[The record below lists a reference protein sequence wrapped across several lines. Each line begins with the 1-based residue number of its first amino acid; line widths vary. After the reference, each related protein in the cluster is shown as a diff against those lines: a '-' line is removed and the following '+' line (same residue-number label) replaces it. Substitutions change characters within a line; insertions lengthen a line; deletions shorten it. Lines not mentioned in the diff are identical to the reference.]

1 MKKYYIIILIAIITY
16 LIPTTAKAS
25 NVDALT
31 DKSDFVNQNEPIKLA
46 SSTTSQE
53 EIISSQTDALGIST
67 FLSDSEKYTQ
77 DTFGDIDISELFTQS
92 LSGNIDNN
100 AIMEIVFALLGDNV
114 KTALTT
120 IASVMVVVIIHSIL
134 KAISENL
141 GNENVSKIAY
151 YIEYILIIT
160 LVLTNFSSIITE
172 MKQAVQNLTGFA
184 NTLIPLMITLM
195 ITTGNIVSSGMLQP
209 ILLLL
214 ITFISN
220 FLTNILIPIAL
231 VSTAL
236 GIISKI
242 SDQAQVGKL
251 SKFLDSSMVWVL
263 GTVLTLF
270 VSVTSLEGGLTSS
283 IDGVTAKAAKTA
295 ISSVVPVIGSILGD
309 AVNTIM
315 GCSNIIKNAVGVV
328 GIVVILAIC
337 IRPIIQ
343 LAVLTITYY
352 LGAALCEPIADEKI
366 VGILEQMG
374 GTFKIFL
381 AVMFALT
388 AMLIIG
394 IAIVMK
400 ISNSGL
406 MYG

>member
-1 MKKYYIIILIAIITY
+1 MKKYLIIFIVAIVSYTLSPKSLATDEQNLI
-16 LIPTTAKAS
+16 
-25 NVDALT
+25 
-31 DKSDFVNQNEPIKLA
+31 Q
-46 SSTTSQE
+46 SQAD
-53 EIISSQTDALGIST
+53 SLGIST
-67 FLSDSEKYTQ
+67 FLSDSQKYTQ
-77 DTFGDIDISELFTQS
+77 DVFGDIDINEIFTAS
-92 LSGNIDNN
+92 ISGNMDNN
-100 AIMEIVFALLGDNV
+100 MIMDIIFALLGDNL
-114 KTALTT
+114 KSALVT
-120 IASVMVVVIIHSIL
+120 IGSVMIIVVIHSIL

-160 LVLTNFSSIITE
+160 LIMTNFSSIITE
-172 MKQAVQNLTGFA
+172 MKTAVQNLTGFA
-184 NTLIPLMITLM
+184 NTLIPLLITLM

-209 ILLLL
+209 ILLLMV
-214 ITFISN
+214 TFISN
-220 FLTNILIPIAL
+220 FMTNILIPVAL
-231 VSTAL
+231 VATAL

-251 SKFLDSSMVWVL
+251 SKFLNSSMVWIL

-270 VSVTSLEGGLTSS
+270 VSVTSLEGGLTASV
-283 IDGVTAKAAKTA
+283 DGVTAKAAKTA
-295 ISSVVPVIGSILGD
+295 ISSVVPVVGSILGD

-328 GIVVILAIC
+328 GILVIIAIC

-343 LAVLTITYY
+343 LAALTITYY
-352 LGAALCEPIADEKI
+352 LGAALCEPIADEKV
-366 VGILEQMG
+366 VGIMEQMG

-381 AVMFALT
+381 AVLFALT
-388 AMLIIG
+388 VLLIIG

>member
-1 MKKYYIIILIAIITY
+1 MKKFYIIILIAIVTY
-16 LIPTTAKAS
+16 CLPTATKAS
-25 NVDALT
+25 T
-31 DKSDFVNQNEPIKLA
+31 DDNTINIESKVKIAEENAE
-46 SSTTSQE
+46 QE
-53 EIISSQTDALGIST
+53 NIISSQTDTLGIST
-67 FLSDSEKYTQ
+67 FLSDSEKYTEE
-77 DTFGDIDISELFTQS
+77 TFGEIDINDIFTKS
-92 LSGNIDNN
+92 LSGEIDNN
-100 AIMEIVFALLGDNV
+100 TIMNIIFALLGDNV
-114 KTALTT
+114 KTALAT
-120 IASVMVVVIIHSIL
+120 IGSVMAVVVIHSVL

-160 LVLTNFSSIITE
+160 LVMANFSSIITE

-184 NTLIPLMITLM
+184 NSLIPLMITLM

-220 FLTNILIPIAL
+220 FMTNVLIPIAL

-242 SDQAQVGKL
+242 SDEAQVGKL
-251 SKFLDSSMVWVL
+251 SKFLNSSMVWVL

-270 VSVTSLEGGLTSS
+270 VSVTSLEGGLTASV
-283 IDGVTAKAAKTA
+283 DGVTAKAAKTA

-328 GIVVILAIC
+328 GIIVIIAIC

-352 LGAALCEPIADEKI
+352 LGAALCEPIADEKV

-381 AVMFALT
+381 AVMSAMT
-388 AMLIIG
+388 VMLIIG
-394 IAIVMK
+394 VAIVMK
-400 ISNSGL
+400 LSNSGL

>member
-1 MKKYYIIILIAIITY
+1 MKKAYIILLIALITY
-16 LIPTTAKAS
+16 IFPTLSKAE
-25 NVDALT
+25 T
-31 DKSDFVNQNEPIKLA
+31 DEESIL
-46 SSTTSQE
+46 TSQAD
-53 EIISSQTDALGIST
+53 SLGIST
-67 FLSDSEKYTQ
+67 FLSDSKKYTE
-77 DTFGDIDISELFTQS
+77 DTFGNIDISELFTKS
-92 LSGNIDNN
+92 LTGNIDNSTIIN
-100 AIMEIVFALLGDNV
+100 IVFSLLGENI
-114 KTALTT
+114 KSALTT

-160 LVLTNFSSIITE
+160 LVMTNFSTIITE
-172 MKQAVQNLTGFA
+172 MKEAVQNLTGFA

-195 ITTGNIVSSGMLQP
+195 MTTGNIVSSGMLQP

-220 FLTNILIPIAL
+220 FMTNILIPIAL

-251 SKFLDSSMVWVL
+251 SKFLHSSMVWIL

-270 VSVTSLEGGLTSS
+270 VSVTSLEGGLTASV
-283 IDGVTAKAAKTA
+283 DGVTAKAAKTA

-309 AVNTIM
+309 AVNTIV
-315 GCSNIIKNAVGVV
+315 GCSNIIKNAVGIV
-328 GIVVILAIC
+328 GIIVIIAIC
-337 IRPIIQ
+337 IRPILQ
-343 LAVLTITYY
+343 LAVLTVTYY
-352 LGAALCEPIADEKI
+352 LGAALCEPIADEKV

-374 GTFKIFL
+374 STFKIFL

-388 AMLIIG
+388 ALLIIG

-400 ISNSGL
+400 ISNSGI

>member
-1 MKKYYIIILIAIITY
+1 MKKFYIIILIALISY
-16 LIPTTAKAS
+16 LVPTTAK
-25 NVDALT
+25 
-31 DKSDFVNQNEPIKLA
+31 A

-53 EIISSQTDALGIST
+53 EIISSQTEQLEIST
-67 FLSDSEKYTQ
+67 FLSDSEKYTK
-77 DTFGDIDISELFTQS
+77 DTFGNIDISELFTQS

-100 AIMEIVFALLGDNV
+100 AIMKIVFALLGDNV

-160 LVLTNFSSIITE
+160 LVMANFSSIITE

-231 VSTAL
+231 ISTAL

-251 SKFLDSSMVWVL
+251 SKFLNSSMVWVL
-263 GTVLTLF
+263 ATVLTLF

-337 IRPIIQ
+337 IRPILQ

-352 LGAALCEPIADEKI
+352 LGAALCEPIADKKVVE
-366 VGILEQMG
+366 ILEQMG

>member
-1 MKKYYIIILIAIITY
+1 MKKYYITFLLVIIIYSLLPAPKVQAE
-16 LIPTTAKAS
+16 L
-25 NVDALT
+25 
-31 DKSDFVNQNEPIKLA
+31 
-46 SSTTSQE
+46 QE
-53 EIISSQTDALGIST
+53 NIISSQADSLGIST
-67 FLSDSEKYTQ
+67 FLEDSEKYTK
-77 DTFGDIDISELFTQS
+77 DTFEEIDIQELFTAS
-92 LSGNIDNN
+92 ISGKLDSSMILNVI
-100 AIMEIVFALLGDNV
+100 FTLLGENI
-114 KTALTT
+114 KEALST
-120 IASVMVVVIIHSIL
+120 IVSVMIIVIIHSIL

-151 YIEYILIIT
+151 YIEYILIVALIM
-160 LVLTNFSSIITE
+160 TNFSNIITE
-172 MKQAVQNLTGFA
+172 MKFAVQNLPSFA

-195 ITTGNIVSSGMLQP
+195 ITTGNIVSSGMLEP
-209 ILLLL
+209 ILLLI

-220 FLTNILIPIAL
+220 FMTNILIPIVL

-242 SDQAQVGKL
+242 SDQAQVGRL
-251 SKFLDSSMVWVL
+251 SKFLNSSMVWIL

-270 VSVTSLEGGLTSS
+270 VSFTSLQGGLTSS

-295 ISSVVPVIGSILGD
+295 ISSVVPVVGSILGD

-328 GIVVILAIC
+328 GIIVIIAIC
-337 IRPIIQ
+337 IKPILQ
-343 LAVLTITYY
+343 LAILSITYY
-352 LGAALCEPIADEKI
+352 LGSALCEPVADEKVI
-366 VGILEQMG
+366 GIMEQMG

-381 AVMFALT
+381 AVMC
-388 AMLIIG
+388 AMTVLLIIG

>member
-1 MKKYYIIILIAIITY
+1 MKKAYIILLIAIITY
-16 LIPTTAKAS
+16 IFPTVSKAETNAES
-25 NVDALT
+25 VL
-31 DKSDFVNQNEPIKLA
+31 
-46 SSTTSQE
+46 
-53 EIISSQTDALGIST
+53 SSQSDALGIST
-67 FLSDSEKYTQ
+67 FLSDSEKYTK
-77 DTFGDIDISELFTQS
+77 DTFGDIDISELFTKS
-92 LSGNIDNN
+92 LTGNIDNSTIIN
-100 AIMEIVFALLGDNV
+100 IVFSLLGDNI

-120 IASVMVVVIIHSIL
+120 IASVIVVVIIHSIL

-160 LVLTNFSSIITE
+160 LVMTNFSSIITE
-172 MKQAVQNLTGFA
+172 MKEAVQNLTGFA

-195 ITTGNIVSSGMLQP
+195 MTTGNVVSSGMLQP

-220 FLTNILIPIAL
+220 FMTNILIPIAL

-251 SKFLDSSMVWVL
+251 SKFLHSSMIWIL

-270 VSVTSLEGGLTSS
+270 VSITSLEGGLTAS

-309 AVNTIM
+309 AVNTIV
-315 GCSNIIKNAVGVV
+315 GCSNIIKNAVGMV
-328 GIVVILAIC
+328 GIIVIIAIC
-337 IRPIIQ
+337 IRPILQ
-343 LAVLTITYY
+343 LAVLTVTYY
-352 LGAALCEPIADEKI
+352 LGAALCEPIADEKV

-388 AMLIIG
+388 ALLIIG

-400 ISNSGL
+400 ISNSGI

>member
-1 MKKYYIIILIAIITY
+1 MKKAYIILLIAIITY
-16 LIPTTAKAS
+16 IFPTVSKAE
-25 NVDALT
+25 T
-31 DKSDFVNQNEPIKLA
+31 DEESIL
-46 SSTTSQE
+46 TSQAD
-53 EIISSQTDALGIST
+53 SLGIST
-67 FLSDSEKYTQ
+67 FLSDSKKYTE
-77 DTFGDIDISELFTQS
+77 DTFGEIDISELFTKS
-92 LSGNIDNN
+92 ITGNIDNSTIIN
-100 AIMEIVFALLGDNV
+100 VVFSLLGDNI
-114 KTALTT
+114 KSALTT

-160 LVLTNFSSIITE
+160 LVMTNFSTIITE
-172 MKQAVQNLTGFA
+172 MKEAVQNLTGFA

-195 ITTGNIVSSGMLQP
+195 MTTGNIVSSGMLQP

-220 FLTNILIPIAL
+220 FMTNILIPIAL

-251 SKFLDSSMVWVL
+251 SKFLHSSMVWIL

-270 VSVTSLEGGLTSS
+270 VSVTSLEGGLTAS

-309 AVNTIM
+309 AVNTIV
-315 GCSNIIKNAVGVV
+315 GCSNIIKNAVGMV
-328 GIVVILAIC
+328 GIVVIIAIC
-337 IRPIIQ
+337 IRPILQ
-343 LAVLTITYY
+343 LAVLTVTYY
-352 LGAALCEPIADEKI
+352 LGAALCQPIADEKV

-388 AMLIIG
+388 ALLIIG

-400 ISNSGL
+400 ISNSGI

>member
-1 MKKYYIIILIAIITY
+1 MKKAYIILLIAIITY
-16 LIPTTAKAS
+16 IFPTVSKAET
-25 NVDALT
+25 DAESIL
-31 DKSDFVNQNEPIKLA
+31 
-46 SSTTSQE
+46 TSQAD
-53 EIISSQTDALGIST
+53 SLGIST
-67 FLSDSEKYTQ
+67 FLSDSKKYTE
-77 DTFGDIDISELFTQS
+77 DTFGEIDISELFTKS
-92 LSGNIDNN
+92 ITGNIDNSTIIN
-100 AIMEIVFALLGDNV
+100 VVFSLLGDNI
-114 KTALTT
+114 KSALTT

-160 LVLTNFSSIITE
+160 LVMTNFSTIITE
-172 MKQAVQNLTGFA
+172 MKEAVQNLTGFA

-220 FLTNILIPIAL
+220 FMTNILIPIAL

-251 SKFLDSSMVWVL
+251 SKFLHSSMVWIL

-270 VSVTSLEGGLTSS
+270 VSVTSLEGGLTAS

-309 AVNTIM
+309 AVNTIV
-315 GCSNIIKNAVGVV
+315 GCSNIIKNAVGMV
-328 GIVVILAIC
+328 GIVVIIAIC
-337 IRPIIQ
+337 IRPILQ
-343 LAVLTITYY
+343 LAVLTVTYY
-352 LGAALCEPIADEKI
+352 LGAALCEPIADEKV

-388 AMLIIG
+388 ALLIIG

-400 ISNSGL
+400 ISNSGI

>member
-1 MKKYYIIILIAIITY
+1 MKKYLIIFLIAIVSYSLSPTVKATDEQN
-16 LIPTTAKAS
+16 LI
-25 NVDALT
+25 
-31 DKSDFVNQNEPIKLA
+31 E
-46 SSTTSQE
+46 SQAD
-53 EIISSQTDALGIST
+53 SLGIST

-77 DTFGDIDISELFTQS
+77 DAFGDIDINEIFTAS
-92 LSGNIDNN
+92 ISGKLDNGMIINI
-100 AIMEIVFALLGDNV
+100 IFKLLGDNV
-114 KTALTT
+114 KNALITVG
-120 IASVMVVVIIHSIL
+120 SVMIIVVIHSIL

-160 LVLTNFSSIITE
+160 LIMTNFSSIITE
-172 MKQAVQNLTGFA
+172 MKTAVQSLTGFA
-184 NTLIPLMITLM
+184 NSLIPLMITLM
-195 ITTGNIVSSGMLQP
+195 ITTGNVVSSGMLQP

-214 ITFISN
+214 VTFISN
-220 FLTNILIPIAL
+220 FMTNILIPIAL
-231 VSTAL
+231 VATAL

-251 SKFLDSSMVWVL
+251 SKFLNSSMVWIL

-295 ISSVVPVIGSILGD
+295 ISSVVPVVGSILGD

-328 GIVVILAIC
+328 GIIGIIAIC
-337 IRPIIQ
+337 IRPIVQ
-343 LAVLTITYY
+343 LAALTITYY
-352 LGAALCEPIADEKI
+352 LGAALCEPIADDKI
-366 VGILEQMG
+366 VGIMEQMG

-381 AVMFALT
+381 AVLFALT
-388 AMLIIG
+388 VLLIIG

>member
-1 MKKYYIIILIAIITY
+1 MKKYIIIFLVAIITY
-16 LIPTTAKAS
+16 IISPQSKAQ
-25 NVDALT
+25 DMT
-31 DKSDFVNQNEPIKLA
+31 
-46 SSTTSQE
+46 E
-53 EIISSQTDALGIST
+53 ENIISSQADALGIST
-67 FLSDSEKYTQ
+67 FLEDSEKYTK
-77 DTFGDIDISELFTQS
+77 DTFEDIDIDELFTAS
-92 LSGNIDNN
+92 LSGKLDSSMILN
-100 AIMEIVFALLGDNV
+100 IVFKLLGENI
-114 KTALTT
+114 KEALVT
-120 IASVMVVVIIHSIL
+120 IGSVMVIVIIHSIL

-151 YIEYILIIT
+151 YIEYILIVALIM
-160 LVLTNFSSIITE
+160 TNFSNIITD
-172 MKQAVQNLTGFA
+172 MKLALQNLTSFA

-195 ITTGNIVSSGMLQP
+195 ITTGNVISSGMLEP
-209 ILLLL
+209 ILLLI

-220 FLTNILIPIAL
+220 FMTNILIPIVL

-251 SKFLDSSMVWVL
+251 SKFLNSSMVWIL

-270 VSVTSLEGGLTSS
+270 VSFTSIQGGLTSS

-295 ISSVVPVIGSILGD
+295 ISSVVPVVGSILGD

-328 GIVVILAIC
+328 GIIVIIAIC
-337 IRPIIQ
+337 IKPILQ
-343 LAVLTITYY
+343 LAILSITYY
-352 LGAALCEPIADEKI
+352 LGSALCEPIADEKVI
-366 VGILEQMG
+366 GIMEQMG
-374 GTFKIFL
+374 GTFKMFL
-381 AVMFALT
+381 AVMC
-388 AMLIIG
+388 AMTVLLIIG

>member
-1 MKKYYIIILIAIITY
+1 MKKYLIIFLIAIVSYSLSPTVKATDEQN
-16 LIPTTAKAS
+16 LI
-25 NVDALT
+25 
-31 DKSDFVNQNEPIKLA
+31 E
-46 SSTTSQE
+46 SQAD
-53 EIISSQTDALGIST
+53 SLGIST

-77 DTFGDIDISELFTQS
+77 DAFGDIDINEMFTAS
-92 LSGNIDNN
+92 ISGKLDNGMIINI
-100 AIMEIVFALLGDNV
+100 IFKLLGDNV
-114 KTALTT
+114 KNALITVG
-120 IASVMVVVIIHSIL
+120 SVMIIVVIHSIL

-151 YIEYILIIT
+151 FIEYILIIT
-160 LVLTNFSSIITE
+160 LIMTNFSSIITE
-172 MKQAVQNLTGFA
+172 MKTAVQNLTGFA
-184 NTLIPLMITLM
+184 NSLIPLMITLM
-195 ITTGNIVSSGMLQP
+195 ITTGNVVSSGMLQP

-214 ITFISN
+214 VTFISN
-220 FLTNILIPIAL
+220 FMTNILIPIAL
-231 VSTAL
+231 VATAL

-251 SKFLDSSMVWVL
+251 SKFLNSSMVWIL

-295 ISSVVPVIGSILGD
+295 ISSVVPVVGSILGD

-328 GIVVILAIC
+328 GIIVIIAIC
-337 IRPIIQ
+337 IRPIVQ
-343 LAVLTITYY
+343 LAALTITYY
-352 LGAALCEPIADEKI
+352 LGAALCEPIADDKI
-366 VGILEQMG
+366 VGIMEQMG

-381 AVMFALT
+381 AVLFALT
-388 AMLIIG
+388 VLLIIG

>member
-1 MKKYYIIILIAIITY
+1 MKKYLIIFLIAIVSY
-16 LIPTTAKAS
+16 SLSPTVKAE
-25 NVDALT
+25 D
-31 DKSDFVNQNEPIKLA
+31 NQNLIE
-46 SSTTSQE
+46 SQAD
-53 EIISSQTDALGIST
+53 SLGIST

-77 DTFGDIDISELFTQS
+77 DAFGDIDINEIFTAS
-92 LSGNIDNN
+92 ISGKLDNGMIINI
-100 AIMEIVFALLGDNV
+100 IFKLLGDNV
-114 KTALTT
+114 KNALITVG
-120 IASVMVVVIIHSIL
+120 SVMIIVVIHSIL

-160 LVLTNFSSIITE
+160 LIMTNFSSIITE
-172 MKQAVQNLTGFA
+172 MKTAVQNLTGFA
-184 NTLIPLMITLM
+184 NSLIPLMITLM
-195 ITTGNIVSSGMLQP
+195 ITTGNVVSSGMLQP

-214 ITFISN
+214 VTFISN
-220 FLTNILIPIAL
+220 FMTNILIPIAL
-231 VSTAL
+231 VATAL

-251 SKFLDSSMVWVL
+251 SKFLNSSMVWIL

-295 ISSVVPVIGSILGD
+295 ISSVVPVVGSILGD

-328 GIVVILAIC
+328 GIIVIIAIC
-337 IRPIIQ
+337 IRPIVQ
-343 LAVLTITYY
+343 LAALTITYY
-352 LGAALCEPIADEKI
+352 LGAALCEPIADDKI
-366 VGILEQMG
+366 VGIMEQMG

-381 AVMFALT
+381 AVLFALT
-388 AMLIIG
+388 VLLIIG

>member
-1 MKKYYIIILIAIITY
+1 MKKAYIILLIAIITY
-16 LIPTTAKAS
+16 IFPTVSKAET
-25 NVDALT
+25 DAESIL
-31 DKSDFVNQNEPIKLA
+31 
-46 SSTTSQE
+46 TSQAD
-53 EIISSQTDALGIST
+53 SLGIST
-67 FLSDSEKYTQ
+67 FLSDSKKYTE
-77 DTFGDIDISELFTQS
+77 DTFGEIDISELFTKS
-92 LSGNIDNN
+92 ITGNIDNSTIIN
-100 AIMEIVFALLGDNV
+100 VVFSLLGDNI
-114 KTALTT
+114 KSALTT

-160 LVLTNFSSIITE
+160 LVMTNFSTIITE
-172 MKQAVQNLTGFA
+172 MKEAVQNLTGFA

-220 FLTNILIPIAL
+220 FMTNILIPIAL

-251 SKFLDSSMVWVL
+251 SKFLHSSMVWIL

-270 VSVTSLEGGLTSS
+270 VSVTSLEGGLTAS

-309 AVNTIM
+309 AVNTIV
-315 GCSNIIKNAVGVV
+315 GCSNIIKNAAGMV
-328 GIVVILAIC
+328 GIVVIIAIC
-337 IRPIIQ
+337 IRPILQ
-343 LAVLTITYY
+343 LAVLTVTYY
-352 LGAALCEPIADEKI
+352 LGAALCQPIADEKV

-388 AMLIIG
+388 ALLIIG

-400 ISNSGL
+400 ISNSGI

>member
-1 MKKYYIIILIAIITY
+1 MKKYFIIILVAIITY
-16 LIPTTAKAS
+16 IISPQSKAQ
-25 NVDALT
+25 DMT
-31 DKSDFVNQNEPIKLA
+31 
-46 SSTTSQE
+46 E
-53 EIISSQTDALGIST
+53 ENIISSQADALGIST
-67 FLSDSEKYTQ
+67 FLEDSEKYTK
-77 DTFGDIDISELFTQS
+77 DTFEDIDINELFTAS
-92 LSGNIDNN
+92 ISGKLDSSMILN
-100 AIMEIVFALLGDNV
+100 IVFTLFGENIKEALV
-114 KTALTT
+114 T
-120 IASVMVVVIIHSIL
+120 IASIMIIVIIHSIL

-151 YIEYILIIT
+151 YIEYILIVT
-160 LVLTNFSSIITE
+160 LIMTNFSNIITD
-172 MKQAVQNLTGFA
+172 MKLAVQNLTSFA

-195 ITTGNIVSSGMLQP
+195 ITTGNIVSSGMLEP
-209 ILLLL
+209 ILLLI
-214 ITFISN
+214 ITFIGN
-220 FLTNILIPIAL
+220 FMTNILIPIVL

-251 SKFLDSSMVWVL
+251 SKFLNSSMVWIL

-270 VSVTSLEGGLTSS
+270 VSFVSVQGGLTSS

-295 ISSVVPVIGSILGD
+295 ISSVVPVVGSILGD

-328 GIVVILAIC
+328 GIIVIIAIC
-337 IRPIIQ
+337 IKPILQ
-343 LAVLTITYY
+343 LAVLSITYY
-352 LGAALCEPIADEKI
+352 LGSALCEPVADDKVI
-366 VGILEQMG
+366 GIMEQMG
-374 GTFKIFL
+374 GTFKMFL
-381 AVMFALT
+381 AVMC
-388 AMLIIG
+388 AMTVLLIIG

>member
-1 MKKYYIIILIAIITY
+1 MKKAYIILLIAIITY
-16 LIPTTAKAS
+16 IFPTVSKAET
-25 NVDALT
+25 DAESIL
-31 DKSDFVNQNEPIKLA
+31 
-46 SSTTSQE
+46 
-53 EIISSQTDALGIST
+53 SSQSDSLGIST
-67 FLSDSEKYTQ
+67 FLSDSEKYTEE
-77 DTFGDIDISELFTQS
+77 TFGEIDISELFTKS
-92 LSGNIDNN
+92 LTGNVDNST
-100 AIMEIVFALLGDNV
+100 IMNIVFSLLGENI

-160 LVLTNFSSIITE
+160 LVMTNFSSIINE

-220 FLTNILIPIAL
+220 FMTNILIPIAL

-251 SKFLDSSMVWVL
+251 SKFLNSSMVWIL

-270 VSVTSLEGGLTSS
+270 VSITSLEGGLTASV
-283 IDGVTAKAAKTA
+283 DGVTAKAAKTA

-309 AVNTIM
+309 AVNTIV
-315 GCSNIIKNAVGVV
+315 GCSNIIKNAVGIV

-337 IRPIIQ
+337 LKPILE
-343 LAVLTITYY
+343 LAVLTVTYY
-352 LGAALCEPIADEKI
+352 LGAALCQPIADEKV

-388 AMLIIG
+388 ALLIIG

-400 ISNSGL
+400 ISNSGI

>member
-1 MKKYYIIILIAIITY
+1 MKKAYIILLIAIITY
-16 LIPTTAKAS
+16 IFPTVSKAETNAETES
-25 NVDALT
+25 IL
-31 DKSDFVNQNEPIKLA
+31 
-46 SSTTSQE
+46 
-53 EIISSQTDALGIST
+53 SSQADSLGIST
-67 FLSDSEKYTQ
+67 FLSDSEKYTK
-77 DTFGDIDISELFTQS
+77 DTFGDIDISELFTKS
-92 LSGNIDNN
+92 ITGNIDNSTIIN
-100 AIMEIVFALLGDNV
+100 IVFSLLGENI

-160 LVLTNFSSIITE
+160 LVMTNFSSIITE
-172 MKQAVQNLTGFA
+172 MKEAVQNLTGFA

-195 ITTGNIVSSGMLQP
+195 MTTGNIVSSGMLQP

-220 FLTNILIPIAL
+220 FMTNILIPIAL

-251 SKFLDSSMVWVL
+251 SKFLHSGMIWIL

-270 VSVTSLEGGLTSS
+270 VSITSLEGGLTASV
-283 IDGVTAKAAKTA
+283 DGVTAKAAKTA

-309 AVNTIM
+309 AVNTIV
-315 GCSNIIKNAVGVV
+315 GCSNIIKNAVGMV
-328 GIVVILAIC
+328 GIIVIIAIC
-337 IRPIIQ
+337 IRPILQ
-343 LAVLTITYY
+343 LAVLTVTYY
-352 LGAALCEPIADEKI
+352 LGAALCEPIADEKV

-388 AMLIIG
+388 ALLIIG

-400 ISNSGL
+400 ISNSGI